1 MSAGAAPRVGRY
13 YTAARRHPWVLGKL
27 ADWKIPLGPYTPA
40 QITVAVVGGLVLIKT
55 VSWWTWMGPVPL
67 VAWVGAIWVVR
78 RPRIGG
84 RAPMLAAA
92 GLLALVWQ
100 PAGGRIGGRP
110 ARDRQP
116 HLFKGAFVIEEFT
129 APHPGSSQG
138 PPRRGTLRKT
148 RAPRSEGAS
157 RSSVRSAGPVSAVQL
172 LLART
177 EEGSRS

>member
-13 YTAARRHPWVLGKL
+13 YTSARRHPWVLGKL
-27 ADWKIPLGPYTPA
+27 ADWKLPLGPYTPA
-40 QITVAVVGGLVLIKT
+40 QITVAVAGGLLLIKT
-55 VSWWTWMGPVPL
+55 VSWWTWMGPIPL
-67 VAWVGAIWVVR
+67 VAWAAAIWIVR

-92 GLLALVWQ
+92 GLLTLVWQ

-116 HLFKGAFVIEEFT
+116 RRFHSAFVIEEFT
-129 APHPGSSQG
+129 APNPGGSHG
-138 PPRRGTLRKT
+138 PPRTPRKRTPRTDGT
-148 RAPRSEGAS
+148 SQ
-157 RSSVRSAGPVSAVQL
+157 VPVSSVQL